1 MARLRKEMTCFGY
14 SLALAQQ
21 SSQSLP
27 SVLLRFSARTSPS
40 RPGQDPQQCPRPSRA
55 DGHPHRSPSSCPAS
69 YQVKIACPFS
79 DSDGEPEGLP
89 HRHPLVAMRRRAMDH
104 VELRNTG
111 ARVHSASFPHRVS
124 RTFTFLTPIYPL
136 SKSTNSSSLPVL
148 TYFRTLAT
156 VTYLFCT
163 MILYYHTTYHA
174 VP

>member
-1 MARLRKEMTCFGY
+1 MGCPMAWLRKEMTCFGY
-14 SLALAQQ
+14 SLALSRSAVF
-21 SSQSLP
+21 P
-27 SVLLRFSARTSPS
+27 AAAVLLLFSARTSPS

-79 DSDGEPEGLP
+79 DGEPEGLP

-124 RTFTFLTPIYPL
+124 DLDARVCSRMVTRSRSCTFL
-136 SKSTNSSSLPVL
+136 S
-148 TYFRTLAT
+148 A
-156 VTYLFCT
+156 LFTWHEPHLNTQCH
-163 MILYYHTTYHA
+163 ISQH
-174 VP
+174 